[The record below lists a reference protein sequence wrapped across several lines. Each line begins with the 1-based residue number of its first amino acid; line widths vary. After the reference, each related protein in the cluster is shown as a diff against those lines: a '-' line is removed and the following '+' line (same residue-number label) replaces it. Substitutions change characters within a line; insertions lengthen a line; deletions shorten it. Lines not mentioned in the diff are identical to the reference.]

1 MRTFRKPSK
10 DNLRLTAG
18 KERKNMENKI
28 LVETSARHIHLT
40 QEAVEALFGAGHTL
54 TKKKD
59 LSQPGQFA
67 CEEKV
72 TVVNKCVDKRTGA
85 EVEKTLTMSV
95 LGPVRPETQV
105 EVSFTDARTLGVS
118 APVRES
124 GDVAG
129 TPGAKLVGPAGEYV
143 IDHGIIVAKRHIHL
157 TPENAADL
165 GVENGQIVKVLVDT
179 GAGRKTV
186 FDDVVIRVKS
196 SFAPAMH
203 IDTDECIPEEG
214 KWIQAKEISD
224 ISAYTHGVGW
234 CAPQQGACKLSL
246 NVKNGIIEEA
256 LVETI
261 GCSGMTHSAAMAA
274 EILPGKTILEA
285 LNTDLVCDAINTAMR
300 ELFLQIVYGRSQSA
314 FSENGLVVGA
324 GMEDLGKGARSMVG
338 TMYGTKAKG
347 VRYLEMTEGYCTR
360 MALDENDQVIGY
372 EFVSLGKM
380 TDMIKKGTEPNEAY
394 EKAKGTYGRFKPEDG
409 AVKYIDPRKE

>member
-1 MRTFRKPSK
+1 MRTYRKPSK

-85 EVEKTLTMSV
+85 EVEKNLTMSV

-179 GAGRKTV
+179 GAGRKTM

-203 IDTDECIPEEG
+203 IDTDECN
-214 KWIQAKEISD
+214 A
-224 ISAYTHGVGW
+224 
-234 CAPQQGACKLSL
+234 
-246 NVKNGIIEEA
+246 
-256 LVETI
+256 
-261 GCSGMTHSAAMAA
+261 SAAF
-274 EILPGKTILEA
+274 G
-285 LNTDLVCDAINTAMR
+285 V
-300 ELFLQIVYGRSQSA
+300 VYG
-314 FSENGLVVGA
+314 E
-324 GMEDLGKGARSMVG
+324 
-338 TMYGTKAKG
+338 
-347 VRYLEMTEGYCTR
+347 
-360 MALDENDQVIGY
+360 I
-372 EFVSLGKM
+372 
-380 TDMIKKGTEPNEAY
+380 IK
-394 EKAKGTYGRFKPEDG
+394 
-409 AVKYIDPRKE
+409 

>member
-1 MRTFRKPSK
+1 
-10 DNLRLTAG
+10 
-18 KERKNMENKI
+18 MENKI

-72 TVVNKCVDKRTGA
+72 TVVNKCVDRRTGA

-157 TPENAADL
+157 TPENATDL

-203 IDTDECIPEEG
+203 IDTDECN
-214 KWIQAKEISD
+214 A
-224 ISAYTHGVGW
+224 
-234 CAPQQGACKLSL
+234 
-246 NVKNGIIEEA
+246 
-256 LVETI
+256 
-261 GCSGMTHSAAMAA
+261 SAAF
-274 EILPGKTILEA
+274 G
-285 LNTDLVCDAINTAMR
+285 V
-300 ELFLQIVYGRSQSA
+300 VYG
-314 FSENGLVVGA
+314 E
-324 GMEDLGKGARSMVG
+324 
-338 TMYGTKAKG
+338 
-347 VRYLEMTEGYCTR
+347 
-360 MALDENDQVIGY
+360 I
-372 EFVSLGKM
+372 
-380 TDMIKKGTEPNEAY
+380 IK
-394 EKAKGTYGRFKPEDG
+394 
-409 AVKYIDPRKE
+409 

>member
-1 MRTFRKPSK
+1 
-10 DNLRLTAG
+10 
-18 KERKNMENKI
+18 MENKI

-72 TVVNKCVDKRTGA
+72 TVVNKCVDKGTGA

-179 GAGRKTV
+179 GAGRKTM

-203 IDTDECIPEEG
+203 IDTDECN
-214 KWIQAKEISD
+214 A
-224 ISAYTHGVGW
+224 
-234 CAPQQGACKLSL
+234 
-246 NVKNGIIEEA
+246 
-256 LVETI
+256 
-261 GCSGMTHSAAMAA
+261 SAAF
-274 EILPGKTILEA
+274 G
-285 LNTDLVCDAINTAMR
+285 V
-300 ELFLQIVYGRSQSA
+300 VYG
-314 FSENGLVVGA
+314 E
-324 GMEDLGKGARSMVG
+324 
-338 TMYGTKAKG
+338 
-347 VRYLEMTEGYCTR
+347 
-360 MALDENDQVIGY
+360 I
-372 EFVSLGKM
+372 
-380 TDMIKKGTEPNEAY
+380 IK
-394 EKAKGTYGRFKPEDG
+394 
-409 AVKYIDPRKE
+409 

>member
-85 EVEKTLTMSV
+85 EVEKKLTMSV

-203 IDTDECIPEEG
+203 IDTDECN
-214 KWIQAKEISD
+214 A
-224 ISAYTHGVGW
+224 
-234 CAPQQGACKLSL
+234 
-246 NVKNGIIEEA
+246 
-256 LVETI
+256 
-261 GCSGMTHSAAMAA
+261 SAAF
-274 EILPGKTILEA
+274 G
-285 LNTDLVCDAINTAMR
+285 V
-300 ELFLQIVYGRSQSA
+300 VYG
-314 FSENGLVVGA
+314 E
-324 GMEDLGKGARSMVG
+324 
-338 TMYGTKAKG
+338 
-347 VRYLEMTEGYCTR
+347 
-360 MALDENDQVIGY
+360 I
-372 EFVSLGKM
+372 
-380 TDMIKKGTEPNEAY
+380 IK
-394 EKAKGTYGRFKPEDG
+394 
-409 AVKYIDPRKE
+409 

>member
-1 MRTFRKPSK
+1 
-10 DNLRLTAG
+10 
-18 KERKNMENKI
+18 MENKI

-85 EVEKTLTMSV
+85 EVEKNLTMSV

-203 IDTDECIPEEG
+203 IDTDECN
-214 KWIQAKEISD
+214 A
-224 ISAYTHGVGW
+224 
-234 CAPQQGACKLSL
+234 
-246 NVKNGIIEEA
+246 
-256 LVETI
+256 
-261 GCSGMTHSAAMAA
+261 SAAF
-274 EILPGKTILEA
+274 G
-285 LNTDLVCDAINTAMR
+285 V
-300 ELFLQIVYGRSQSA
+300 VYG
-314 FSENGLVVGA
+314 E
-324 GMEDLGKGARSMVG
+324 
-338 TMYGTKAKG
+338 
-347 VRYLEMTEGYCTR
+347 
-360 MALDENDQVIGY
+360 I
-372 EFVSLGKM
+372 
-380 TDMIKKGTEPNEAY
+380 IK
-394 EKAKGTYGRFKPEDG
+394 
-409 AVKYIDPRKE
+409 